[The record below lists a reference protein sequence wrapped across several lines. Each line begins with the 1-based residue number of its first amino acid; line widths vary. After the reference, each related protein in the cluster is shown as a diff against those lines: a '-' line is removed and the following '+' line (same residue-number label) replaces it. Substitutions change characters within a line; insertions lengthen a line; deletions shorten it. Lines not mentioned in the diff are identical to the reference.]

1 MKAKINQS
9 KISYVFLTNLIDFEE
24 SDEET
29 KSNKRKNVG
38 RGKQK
43 AAKGGKKFLQNLTH
57 LQQIDEA
64 EDKINSDEETT
75 KITKKQRK
83 QNQRKQ
89 RSSCKKL

>member
-9 KISYVFLTNLIDFEE
+9 KISYVFLTNLIDFQE

-29 KSNKRKNVG
+29 KSNKRKNKG
-38 RGKQK
+38 KGKQK
-43 AAKGGKKFLQNLTH
+43 AAKGGKKFQQNLTR

-64 EDKINSDEETT
+64 EDEISSDEETT
-75 KITKKQRK
+75 KNKQRK
-83 QNQRKQ
+83 QNERKQ